1 MEYKQRKNIRLK
13 EYDYSTNGAYF
24 VTICT
29 KCKRHILSTI
39 RVGGA
44 HTPSANVSPHSGR
57 RPCRRILDAP
67 YIELTEKGEIVREQ
81 FEIMNHLYEDI
92 NVKHYVIMPNHIH
105 FIIEIK
111 KSGGTSGRP
120 SPTRSNSAL
129 SKYVGTFKRFT
140 DKKCGDDIWQRS
152 YYDHIIRNEAD
163 FIEKQNYII
172 NNPAK
177 WLEDEY
183 FNEG

>member
-1 MEYKQRKNIRLK
+1 MELLKRKEIRLK

-24 VTICT
+24 VTVCT
-29 KCKRHILSTI
+29 KGRKQILSTI
-39 RVGGA
+39 CVGG
-44 HTPSANVSPHSGR
+44 G
-57 RPCRRILDAP
+57 ILDAP

-105 FIIEIK
+105 FIIEIS

-120 SPTRSNSAL
+120 SPTRSNSAV

-140 DKKCGDDIWQRS
+140 DKKCSVELWQRS
-152 YYDHIIRNEAD
+152 YYDHIIRSEAD
-163 FIEKQNYII
+163 FLEKQNYILS
-172 NNPAK
+172 NPVK
-177 WLEDEY
+177 WVEDEY
-183 FNEG
+183 YSK

>member
-39 RVGGA
+39 RVGG
-44 HTPSANVSPHSGR
+44 G
-57 RPCRRILDAP
+57 ILDAP

-105 FIIEIK
+105 MIIE
-111 KSGGTSGRP
+111 
-120 SPTRSNSAL
+120 
-129 SKYVGTFKRFT
+129 
-140 DKKCGDDIWQRS
+140 
-152 YYDHIIRNEAD
+152 
-163 FIEKQNYII
+163 
-172 NNPAK
+172 
-177 WLEDEY
+177 
-183 FNEG
+183 

>member
-39 RVGGA
+39 RVGG
-44 HTPSANVSPHSGR
+44 G
-57 RPCRRILDAP
+57 ILDAP

>member
-1 MEYKQRKNIRLK
+1 MEYKQRKETRLK
-13 EYDYSTNGAYF
+13 EYDYSANGAYF
-24 VTICT
+24 VTVCT
-29 KCKRHILSTI
+29 KDRKHILSTI
-39 RVGGA
+39 HVGGGA
-44 HTPSANVSPHSGR
+44 
-57 RPCRRILDAP
+57 LDAP

-81 FEIMNHLYEDI
+81 FEKMNHLYEDI

-105 FIIEIK
+105 FIIEIA

-120 SPTRSNSAL
+120 SPTRSNSIV

-140 DKKCGDDIWQRS
+140 NKISGIELWQRS

-163 FIEKQNYII
+163 YLEKSDYII

-177 WLEDEY
+177 WAEDEY
-183 FNEG
+183 FTEG